1 MLKLKLTLFQITIRF
16 LNKVFLRLEYDEGLV
31 RHWVG
36 VVLKRC
42 ETRGT
47 IDTIGWVKALRLC
60 CTRFLCGSPLRESPG
75 FGVVLGPD
83 GLPKGV
89 PLVKYFRDGG
99 SAQIR
104 FALTLLGVSRI
115 LPGTKLPDLSTIT
128 DPGKGHMSSRMRDD
142 LVRVVRFLG
151 WRVPQPTWTECHI
164 STKAG
169 PNAQALVGSI
179 EDAHLLTDLQIS
191 YLQILGGGAVVR
203 LIQTIRSC
211 LSPLSW
217 LGALTLKVKGK
228 EKKLLP
234 KGRQGKLS
242 LVKDKEAKC
251 RIVAIL
257 DYWTQSVLHPLHESL
272 MALLRSIPGD
282 CTFDQGSFR
291 THLPRKGPYYS
302 LDLSAAT
309 DRFPVDIQ
317 VLVLGLL
324 ISPEFAA
331 AWRALLLDR
340 DYFLSW
346 GPLGRVVRYAVG
358 QPMGAYSSWAM
369 FAVSHHVIVRVA
381 ALRAGKPI
389 TWNRYALLGDD
400 IVLTDAAVVAEY
412 RAILAEI
419 GVDVSEPKTH
429 ESQDTYEF
437 AKRWIHKGTE
447 VTGAPF
453 GSLFEA
459 VRFRKDVSGGLLTK
473 AISYISFY
481 GVAVWFRELEVR
493 WLPRSLH
500 LASRALFA
508 EFFAL
513 LGASAASRLA
523 EKTWRFYL
531 LPSRE
536 DSRSFQAFKRVKLG
550 EILISGIL
558 GCFSWSRTLKINTL
572 GVLLVESKAR
582 VLESA
587 IKKQVQRLFDFQVEA
602 KKYLSL
608 FPEGLDGQSVLL
620 ALPPFAVLRSH
631 IRDLQMEYEKVRV
644 VRESEA
650 PARWLAIEVRL
661 VLDPYAA
668 ISTRQSKVVASNK
681 ATVLNHLVAM
691 CRGIEYIRDIAKG
704 PISEESLI
712 DLINNHHVV
721 PTRGDRRR
729 KGKRGGVSSKGKSSA

>member
-1 MLKLKLTLFQITIRF
+1 MLKLKLTLFQITVRF
-16 LNKVFLRLEYDEGLV
+16 LNKVFLKLEYDEGLV

-47 IDTIGWVKALRLC
+47 VDTIGWVKALRLC
-60 CTRFLCGSPLRESPG
+60 CTRFLCGSPLKDSPG
-75 FGVVLGPD
+75 FGITLDVD

-89 PLVKYFRDGG
+89 PLVKYVRDGG

-128 DPGKGHMSSRMRDD
+128 DPGKGQLSSRMRDD
-142 LVRVVRFLG
+142 LLRVVRYLG
-151 WRVPQPTWTECHI
+151 WRVPQPVWTECHI

-191 YLQILGGGAVVR
+191 YLQILGGGAVVQ
-203 LIQTIRSC
+203 LIQTIRSY
-211 LSPLSW
+211 LSPISW
-217 LGALTLKVKGK
+217 LAALTLKIKGK
-228 EKKLLP
+228 ERKLLP

-242 LVKDKEAKC
+242 LIKDKEAKC

-257 DYWTQSVLHPLHESL
+257 DYWTQSVLYPLHRSL

-309 DRFPVDIQ
+309 DRFPVEIQ
-317 VLVLGLL
+317 VLILGLL
-324 ISPEFAA
+324 VSPEFAA

-346 GPLGRVVRYAVG
+346 GPVGRVVRYAVG

-369 FAVSHHVIVRVA
+369 FAVAHHVIVRVA

-389 TWNRYALLGDD
+389 TWSRYALLGDD
-400 IVLTDAAVVAEY
+400 IVLTDVDVVREY
-412 RAILAEI
+412 RAILLEI

-459 VRFRKDVSGGLLTK
+459 VRFRKDVKGGLLTK
-473 AISYISFY
+473 SIAYVSFY
-481 GVAVWFRELEVR
+481 GVAVWFRELETR
-493 WLPRSLH
+493 WLSRSLH

-508 EFFAL
+508 EFFTI
-513 LGASAASRLA
+513 LGVSAASRLA

-558 GCFSWSRTLKINTL
+558 GCFSWSRTLKVNTL
-572 GVLLVESKAR
+572 GVLLIESKAR

-587 IKKQVQRLFDFQVEA
+587 IKKQVQRLYDFQMEA
-602 KKYLSL
+602 VKYLSL
-608 FPEGLDGQSVLL
+608 FPEGLDGQSILL

-631 IRDLQMEYEKVRV
+631 IRDLQEEYEKVRL

-650 PARWLAIEVRL
+650 PARWLSIEVRL

-681 ATVLNHLVAM
+681 ATVLNHLAAM
-691 CRGIEYIRDIAKG
+691 CRGIEYIRDVAKG
-704 PISEESLI
+704 PISEESLV

-729 KGKRGGVSSKGKSSA
+729 KGKHSGASSKGKSSA